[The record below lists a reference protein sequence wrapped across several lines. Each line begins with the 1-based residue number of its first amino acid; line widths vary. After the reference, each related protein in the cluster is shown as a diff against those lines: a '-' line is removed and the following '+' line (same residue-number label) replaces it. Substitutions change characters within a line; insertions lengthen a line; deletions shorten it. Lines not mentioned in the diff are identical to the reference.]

1 MCRYLGIFNK
11 EKALDTFSKY
21 CENCREVSLTA
32 LLQELHLRGNGMTSP
47 PREALGSLQSL
58 RLLSLDHNNF
68 TRLERKS
75 FGRLPVVFN
84 LTLAHNQINNISMN
98 AFEGLL
104 QVDLTLLNA

>member
-1 MCRYLGIFNK
+1 
-11 EKALDTFSKY
+11 
-21 CENCREVSLTA
+21 
-32 LLQELHLRGNGMTSP
+32 MTSP

-104 QVDLTLLNA
+104 QVDLTLLNAW